1 MPAEGEPGSSPGPKE
16 IEELLLGGELRYT
29 RVDAVRLAGV
39 SREFSGRVWRA
50 FGYPSMPDGE
60 VAYTEGD
67 VAALYR
73 MRRLIEDGVLDEDG
87 VIRLVR
93 AFGQTMTR
101 LAEWQVNLLS
111 GTVGGPS
118 GDDAD
123 LGAIRTIV
131 EIAEKHMEEFEP
143 LVVHAWRRQLAA
155 AGTRAIASAATAR
168 ESGSSSVA
176 RPPLTVGFADM
187 VSFTQMSRELEEL
200 ELARVVERFEE
211 TASDIVASCGGRL
224 VKTLGDEVLFCADD
238 PAVGGEIA
246 LTIAA
251 AIKDETEVPDVR
263 VGAAYGP
270 VLPLMGDV
278 FGTTVN
284 LAARLTSLARPGTV
298 VIDEELAAHL
308 EGVRDFTTTRIVR
321 RPVRGLGIIQPYV
334 LRRAG
339 DRRSTTAEPGS
350 RTSGTASGASEPEPR
365 PTESATAEPE

>member
-1 MPAEGEPGSSPGPKE
+1 MPDPKE
-16 IEELLLGGELRYT
+16 IEELLLGGELRYN

-39 SREFSGRVWRA
+39 SRAFSGRVWRA

-73 MRRLIEDGVLDEDG
+73 IRRLMDDGVLDEDG

-111 GTVGGPS
+111 STLSESPGEAP
-118 GDDAD
+118 DP
-123 LGAIRTIV
+123 GAVRTIV

-155 AGTRAIASAATAR
+155 AGTRAIAASATRAP
-168 ESGSSSVA
+168 GSSA
-176 RPPLTVGFADM
+176 TRPHITVGFADM

-238 PAVGGEIA
+238 PVVGGEIA

-251 AIKDETEVPDVR
+251 AVKDETEVPDVR

-284 LAARLTSLARPGTV
+284 LAARLTSLARPGSV
-298 VIDEELAAHL
+298 VIDEELAGRL
-308 EGVRDFTTTRIVR
+308 EARPDFTATPIVR

-334 LRRAG
+334 LRRTRAK
-339 DRRSTTAEPGS
+339 DR
-350 RTSGTASGASEPEPR
+350 
-365 PTESATAEPE
+365 